1 MGLECSRGWA
11 WKVLGYVGFESACV
25 CGGGKGLRM
34 WVWKVLGKF
43 EVVWAWKGVRG
54 LERSRVRGR
63 GKVVAGTWVMDRLMG
78 DRYLFGNVEGV

>member
-25 CGGGKGLRM
+25 CVGGKGLRM

-43 EVVWAWKGVRG
+43 EV
-54 LERSRVRGR
+54 GR
-63 GKVVAGTWVMDRLMG
+63 GKVYVGWKGRGCVG
-78 DRYLFGNVEGV
+78 VERSWQVRG